1 MKKLSCFIVFS
12 LSLSIAG
19 AQEKKDVP
27 VQLDTVLVR
36 GFESNATL
44 LKVPASISL
53 ISGSDLHKVST
64 SSLLPS
70 FNGLAGVR
78 MEERSPGSY
87 RLSVRGSLLRSP
99 FGVRNIKVYLDDF
112 IFTDAGGNTYLN
124 LLDVNSLEKAE
135 LVKGPSGSIYGAGTG
150 GSLLLSSSSMEH
162 HAGID
167 TSTLR
172 LRLSGGRFGT
182 FQESVQYRLNKKKYL
197 IQINQGHVESDGF
210 RDQSSMR
217 KDNLQFSLKLKG
229 SEKIRTD
236 FFMLLSDLSYQ
247 TPGGLNA
254 NQLVANPRQS
264 RPATVVFPS
273 AVEQHA
279 GIFNKTVLFGV
290 SNHISISSAWSTVTS
305 ISSSLVEYKNPFIT
319 NYEKRGEANI
329 GLRAKLMYQP
339 KGLLGLQWVSGVEL
353 QHGAYKIDSS
363 GNNKGI
369 PDGNR
374 VRDQLTSNQQ
384 FVFSQLSIH
393 PFKYISVQSGI
404 SINRFNYS
412 IERTF
417 GLPLSA
423 RTPVEFNPHFLPRLA
438 LLIAPIE
445 GVSIYGQLSRGYSS
459 PTIAEV
465 RPSAGGVYAGLQAEH
480 GWNREVGVKLSAL
493 RGRLYSSS
501 VYFDFSIQDAI
512 VRQTNSSGAEY
523 FSNAGAVRQKGFEQ
537 EIAWVI
543 INKQASSNLNYLK
556 IESALTVNN
565 FRFESYTLNLD
576 NFAGKKLTGVP
587 DITLSTSAE
596 IHFLHH
602 FFSNINFIQVGKI
615 PLNDANTVFAKE
627 YGLWQVRYGWRGK
640 LAGRA
645 MEFYALVDNLTNVK
659 YSLGNDLN
667 AFGGRYYN
675 PSPSRNLLIGCKVD
689 IK

>member
-1 MKKLSCFIVFS
+1 MIILS
-12 LSLSIAG
+12 LLLSIAG
-19 AQEKKDVP
+19 AQEKKDIA

-36 GFESNATL
+36 GFESNSIL

-53 ISGSDLHKVST
+53 INAADLYKVST
-64 SSLLPS
+64 NSLLPS
-70 FNGLAGVR
+70 FNGIAGVR

-99 FGVRNIKVYLDDF
+99 FGVRNIKVYVDDF

-124 LLDVNSLEKAE
+124 LLDVNSLERVE
-135 LVKGPSGSIYGAGTG
+135 LLKGPAGSVYGAGTG
-150 GSLLLSSSSMEH
+150 GSLLLSSSTTEH
-162 HAGID
+162 QEGKD
-167 TSTLR
+167 TSSLR
-172 LRLSGGRFGT
+172 LRLAGGRFGT
-182 FQESVQYRLNKKKYL
+182 FQESVHYKLNKKKYL
-197 IQINQGHVESDGF
+197 FQVNQGHVQSDGF
-210 RDQSSMR
+210 RDQSNMR
-217 KDNLQFSLKLKG
+217 KDNLQFSLKFKS
-229 SEKIRTD
+229 SEKVRTH
-236 FFMLLSDLSYQ
+236 FFLLLSDLSYQ
-247 TPGGLNA
+247 TPGGINA
-254 NQLVANPRQS
+254 NQLIANPRQS

-273 AVEQHA
+273 AAEQHA
-279 GIFNKTVLFGV
+279 GIFNITVLFGV
-290 SNHISISSAWSTVTS
+290 SNHINISSAWSTVTS

-329 GLRAKLMYQP
+329 GLRSKIMYQP

-374 VRDQLTSNQQ
+374 VRDQLLSNQQ
-384 FVFSQLSIH
+384 FVFSQISIQ
-393 PFKYISVQSGI
+393 PLKYISVQSGF
-404 SINRFNYS
+404 SINRFNHR

-417 GLPLSA
+417 GLPFSGK
-423 RTPVEFNPHFLPRLA
+423 TPVEFNPQFLPRLA

-445 GVSIYGQLSRGYSS
+445 GISIYGQLSRGYSS

-465 RPSAGGVYAGLQAEH
+465 RPSAGGVYAELQAEH

-493 RGRLYSSS
+493 MGRLYSSS
-501 VYFDFSIQDAI
+501 VYFDFSLQDAI

-537 EIAWVI
+537 EIAWI
-543 INKQASSNLNYLK
+543 MINKQSSSKINYLK
-556 IESALTVNN
+556 IESALTINN
-565 FRFESYTLNLD
+565 FRFASYTLNLD
-576 NFAGKKLTGVP
+576 DYTGKKLTGVP
-587 DITLSTSAE
+587 DITLSASAE
-596 IHFLHH
+596 LHFLHH
-602 FFSNINFIQVGKI
+602 FFSNINFIQVGKM
-615 PLNDANTVFAKE
+615 PLNDANTVFAKG
-627 YGLWQVRYGWRGK
+627 YGLWQLRYGWRGK

-645 MEFYALVDNLTNVK
+645 TEFYSLVDNLTNVK

-675 PSPSRNLLIGCKVD
+675 PSPSRNLVLGCKID